1 MLTIENADNSKMLID
16 MTIGKCRG
24 KSNLP
29 QESRFRKSNL
39 PQESRFRIWQPIQL
53 DQRKTFMN
61 DKDL

>member
-16 MTIGKCRG
+16 MIIGKCRG
-24 KSNLP
+24 
-29 QESRFRKSNL
+29 KSNL